1 MTLSNRMKPFMA
13 YLEETK
19 YVQLKRFSKHSKIPM
34 SQLIREAIDLR
45 ISPGDKYVTGFNDGL
60 LAASKAVSEHEA
72 AQMRFPSGRSF
83 AELVNE
89 QIEAQKMVEASDQTK
104 GD

>member
-34 SQLIREAIDLR
+34 SQLVREAIEPPSL
-45 ISPGDKYVTGFNDGL
+45 SPGDKYHVTGFND
-60 LAASKAVSEHEA
+60 EA
-72 AQMRFPSGRSF
+72 LGC
-83 AELVNE
+83 NE
-89 QIEAQKMVEASDQTK
+89 GSL
-104 GD
+104 